1 MNKRLNN
8 TVHINDESFER
19 LKNKNRRKKISRKIF
34 YFLISI
40 LLVVLITLLCTIL
53 FFKLKKIEIR
63 GNEKYTA
70 DEILSACDFG
80 KKTNLFILNTKSVEN
95 EILSRFSYI
104 REVSFKK
111 VLPSTLVVTVTEDLP
126 IWYTEIS
133 NDWFV
138 LSSDLRI
145 ISRHSSKEDINI
157 LGFDLRYIALPEIE
171 SAVTGEKIKFV
182 KEKNYDYMASF
193 INELMK
199 YDYFASVNSI
209 DAKDRYHIAIYSENG
224 RYKILLGSSENL
236 DSKLKFVFKL
246 MKEEFTENY
255 IASVNVEYLT
265 SVIVLKQDS
274 LFSFP

>member
-19 LKNKNRRKKISRKIF
+19 LKNKNRRKKFSRKIF

-80 KKTNLFILNTKSVEN
+80 KQTNLFILNTKSVEN

-182 KEKNYDYMASF
+182 KEKNYDYMTSF

-199 YDYFASVNSI
+199 YDYFASVDSI
-209 DAKDRYHIAIYSENG
+209 DAKDRYHIAVYSENG